1 MSVMAIAALPVGM
14 ISFEVFR
21 ASRSSRRNREN
32 RCGKCGGPL
41 YAPGAVVGPSLLQG
55 HLVCEPCA
63 AKERRRLTRS
73 LIAAGSITALTV
85 LALAAVAIW
94 APSQLGSHPWLPVIV
109 TALEY
114 PAIFGG
120 AVAWNEVGES
130 PRGAASRPTDA
141 TIVGHAKRFNARA
154 DGRRNVDNSRR
165 TRRRVTNAEADKRS
179 IDCSLRSLLFDS
191 LAAQLGR

>member
-63 AKERRRLTRS
+63 AKERRSLRRS
-73 LIAAGSITALTV
+73 LIAAGGITALTV
-85 LALAAVAIW
+85 LALATVARRLQ
-94 APSQLGSHPWLPVIV
+94 S
-109 TALEY
+109 EF
-114 PAIFGG
+114 PAINAGYTLKMS
-120 AVAWNEVGES
+120 A
-130 PRGAASRPTDA
+130 PT
-141 TIVGHAKRFNARA
+141 F
-154 DGRRNVDNSRR
+154 
-165 TRRRVTNAEADKRS
+165 
-179 IDCSLRSLLFDS
+179 
-191 LAAQLGR
+191 